1 VNLIA
6 IRHRVAKGAAKWA
19 PTGVY
24 STLVG
29 WGARTPVP
37 KALRRALLGAFARFV
52 GADVAEAELGL
63 DHYASVGDFF
73 ARRLRT
79 GARAVAASS
88 DAVIA
93 PCDGAVA
100 AAGRIEDG
108 TLLQAKGRSFSL
120 AALLADEAAA
130 AALLGG
136 SYAVIYLSPRDY
148 HRVHTPVDAE
158 LTAYDYLP
166 GSRWP
171 VSPRWSERV
180 PGLLARNERVAMHL
194 VTEAGPAAVVMVAAA
209 GVGNIWLSHLHNGEA
224 GAQNGHAGGD
234 TRRFRGDGEHRRIDL
249 APPAALAR
257 GDELGAFLLGSTVVL
272 VLPPGSR
279 IDLAA
284 GDSVRFGQRIGG
296 LDEGQ
301 GA

>member
-1 VNLIA
+1 MNLIA

-148 HRVHTPVDAE
+148 HRVHSPV
-158 LTAYDYLP
+158 TAHLEGYDYLP
-166 GSRWP
+166 GARWP
-171 VSPRWSERV
+171 VSPPFVERV
-180 PGLLARNERVAMHL
+180 EGLLAKNERAVMRL
-194 VTEAGPAAVVMVAAA
+194 LTDAGPAAVVMVSAT
-209 GVGNIWLSHLHNGEA
+209 GVGNIWLEHLGT
-224 GAQNGHAGGD
+224 D
-234 TRRFRGDGEHRRIDL
+234 TRHFRAVGERRRIEL
-249 APPAALAR
+249 ADPPQVER
-257 GDELGAFLLGSTVVL
+257 GDELGAFLLGSTVVI
-272 VLPPGSR
+272 VLPSGASSL
-279 IDLAA
+279 DLRA
-284 GDSVRFGQRIGG
+284 GEVVRCGQRIGTFEG
-296 LDEGQ
+296 GQ
-301 GA
+301 GT